1 MPDYTLQK
9 LTQFTNGS
17 LLGNGDMKIS
27 RILID
32 SRKVFSPEETL
43 FIALRGRN
51 HDGHKYIE
59 ELYKKGV
66 RAFIVEKEKPPSIPP
81 EAGSLSYTSF
91 ESSPLE
97 GSSFIF
103 VDDTLRA
110 LQSIAENH
118 RLQIS
123 IPLLAITG
131 SNGKTIVKE
140 WLYQLLSTD
149 KNIVRSPKSYNSQ
162 IGVPLSVLLMNSNNN
177 LGIFEAGISETDE
190 MDRLRKIINPTI
202 GIFTNIGPAHS
213 ENFITVKQKVGEKLK
228 LFTKVDTLIY
238 CPDYSDIQETIIKS
252 EMLGNINTF
261 TWSRKQE
268 QDVDL
273 LVKEPVRN
281 KNNTLSIKA
290 VFREQDIEIT
300 IPFTDDASLENAIH
314 CWAAM
319 LYLGYDNETV
329 AARMAGLQPIA
340 MRLEMKEGINH
351 CSVINDSYNSD
362 INSLNIALDF
372 LNQQNQH
379 KRKTV
384 ILSDILQSGQNDDD
398 LYEEVAGL
406 INNKGIDKL
415 IGIGKAISNYSDKF
429 TVEKVFFPTTQ
440 DFLQKCSFANFQNE
454 TILLKGARIFEFEQI
469 SQALQQ
475 KAHETILE
483 INLNALVNNLDY
495 FKRKIKPETKIMA
508 MVKAFSYGS
517 GSFEIANILQYHH
530 VDYLAV
536 AYADE
541 GIELRKSGI
550 KVPIMVMNPE
560 EQSFDDIIKHN
571 LEPEIYSFRSLH
583 LLEESIRRNI
593 IPENKPVKIHIKL
606 DTGMHRLGFLPEEI
620 DELIDRLSKIRS
632 VYLMSVFSHLASSED
647 PEDDEFTHFQ
657 VGQLLAMAEK
667 IKAYSNHK
675 IMMHILNSAGISR
688 FPQYQFDMVRLGIS
702 LYGVSSVKTN
712 EKNLENVST
721 LRSTI
726 SQIKRIKP
734 GETVGY
740 NRTWKAEKEMTIAI
754 VPIGYA
760 DGLDRKLSNGMG
772 RLYVKGKA
780 APFVGSIC
788 MDMCMIDVTGIE
800 VEEGDDVFVFD
811 KEHPI
816 TVLARD
822 LDTIPYEVLTSI
834 SRRVKRV
841 YYHE

>member
-1 MPDYTLQK
+1 MSSVKYSIGEVVEYTGGELVSESSQW
-9 LTQFTNGS
+9 NV
-17 LLGNGDMKIS
+17 IS
-27 RILID
+27 DILID
-32 SRKVFSPEETL
+32 SRRVVTPEDSI
-43 FIALRGRN
+43 FFALVSKKN
-51 HDGHKYIE
+51 NGHKYIN
-59 ELYKKGV
+59 ELYEKGV
-66 RAFIVEKEKPPSIPP
+66 RSFVVSENVIEHDDANYILVEN
-81 EAGSLSYTSF
+81 
-91 ESSPLE
+91 
-97 GSSFIF
+97 
-103 VDDTLRA
+103 TLDA
-110 LQSIAENH
+110 LQKFAARH
-118 RLQIS
+118 RHNFD
-123 IPLLAITG
+123 IPVIGITG

-140 WLYQLLSTD
+140 WLFQLMSPD
-149 KNIVRSPKSYNSQ
+149 KKIIRSPKSYNSQ
-162 IGVPLSVLLMNSNNN
+162 IGVPLSVWQMRQDFDMA
-177 LGIFEAGISETDE
+177 IFEAGISEPDE
-190 MDRLRKIINPTI
+190 MERLRKIIDPTI
-202 GIFTNIGPAHS
+202 GIFTNIGQAHS
-213 ENFITVKQKVGEKLK
+213 ENFITVKQKVGEKLN

-252 EMLGNINTF
+252 QILGNINIF
-261 TWSRKQE
+261 TWSRKQDQE
-268 QDVDL
+268 VDL
-273 LVKEPVRN
+273 LVGEPVRN
-281 KNNTLSIKA
+281 KNNTLSITA
-290 VFREQDIEIT
+290 VYRGKEIGIT

-314 CWAAM
+314 CWATM
-319 LYLGYDNETV
+319 LFLGYDN
-329 AARMAGLQPIA
+329 AIIAQRMSGLQPVA

-398 LYEEVAGL
+398 LYDEVAGL

-429 TVEKVFFPTTQ
+429 TVEKVFFPTTY

-469 SQALQQ
+469 SNALQQ

-483 INLNALVNNLDY
+483 INLNALINNLDY
-495 FKRKIKPETKIMA
+495 FKRKLRPGTRIMA

-517 GSFEIANILQYHH
+517 GSFEIANILQYHN
-530 VDYLAV
+530 VNYLAV

-571 LEPEIYSFRSLH
+571 LEPEIYSFRSLR

-606 DTGMHRLGFLPEEI
+606 DTGMHRLGFMPDEI
-620 DELIDRLSKIRS
+620 DLLIEKLSKIRS
-632 VYLMSVFSHLASSED
+632 VYLSSVFSHLASSED
-647 PEDDEFTHFQ
+647 SADDDFTHYQ
-657 VGQLLAMAEK
+657 VGQFKAMAEK
-667 IKAYSNHK
+667 IKAHSGHE
-675 IMMHILNSAGISR
+675 IMMHILNSAGILR

-702 LYGVSSVKTN
+702 LYGVASVKSN
-712 EKNLENVST
+712 ENDLENVST

-726 SQIKRIKP
+726 SQIKKIKP

-760 DGLDRKLSNGMG
+760 DGLDRKLSNGKG
-772 RLYVKGKA
+772 RLYVKGKP

-788 MDMCMIDVTGIE
+788 MDMCMIDITGIDA
-800 VEEGDDVFVFD
+800 EEGEDVIVFD

-816 TVLARD
+816 TLLARD

>member
-1 MPDYTLQK
+1 MSSVNYSINEVAEYCGGQ
-9 LTQFTNGS
+9 LTG
-17 LLGNGDMKIS
+17 GNTEKGLIS
-27 RILID
+27 DILID
-32 SRKVFSPEETL
+32 SRRVVTPEVSVF
-43 FIALRGRN
+43 FALISKKN
-51 HDGHKYIE
+51 DGHRYID
-59 ELYKKGV
+59 ELYEKGV
-66 RAFIVEKEKPPSIPP
+66 RNFVVSEEIIEHSDANYIKVEN
-81 EAGSLSYTSF
+81 
-91 ESSPLE
+91 
-97 GSSFIF
+97 
-103 VDDTLRA
+103 TLDA
-110 LQSIAENH
+110 LQKFAAYH
-118 RLQIS
+118 RNKFD
-123 IPLLAITG
+123 IPVIGITG

-140 WLYQLLSTD
+140 WLFQLLSPD
-149 KNIVRSPKSYNSQ
+149 KKIIRSPKSYNSQ
-162 IGVPLSVLLMNSNNN
+162 IGVPLSVWQLRPDFDMA
-177 LGIFEAGISETDE
+177 IFEAGISETDE

-238 CPDYSDIQETIIKS
+238 SPDYSDIQETIIKS
-252 EMLGNINTF
+252 EMLGNIKTF

-273 LVKEPVRN
+273 LIGEPVRN
-281 KNNTLSIKA
+281 GNNSLSIKA
-290 VFREQDIEIT
+290 VYKNNDIEIT

-319 LYLGYDNETV
+319 LFLGYDNDV
-329 AARMAGLQPIA
+329 IARRMTGLQPIA

-398 LYEEVAGL
+398 LYDEVAGL

-469 SQALQQ
+469 SRALQQ

-483 INLNALVNNLDY
+483 INLNALINNLDY
-495 FKRKIKPETKIMA
+495 FRRKINPGTKIMA

-530 VDYLAV
+530 IDYLAV

-541 GIELRKSGI
+541 GVELRKSGI
-550 KVPIMVMNPE
+550 KVPVMVMNPE

-632 VYLMSVFSHLASSED
+632 VYLQSVFSHLASSED
-647 PEDDEFTHFQ
+647 PADDEFTHFQ
-657 VGQLLAMAEK
+657 AGELLAMAEK
-667 IKAYSNHK
+667 IKARSGHK

-702 LYGVSSVKTN
+702 LYGVSSVRSN

-721 LRSTI
+721 LKSTV
-726 SQIKRIKP
+726 SQIKKVKP

-740 NRTWKAEKEMTIAI
+740 NRTWKAEKEMTIAV

-760 DGLDRKLSNGMG
+760 DGLDRRLSNGKG
-772 RLYVKGKA
+772 RLYVKGKP

-788 MDMCMIDVTGIE
+788 MDMCMIDVTGID
-800 VEEGDDVFVFD
+800 VNEGDDVIVFD

-816 TVLARD
+816 TILARD
-822 LDTIPYEVLTSI
+822 LETIPYEVLTSI